1 MIPLVGRTCPRPP
14 VQLFQPLSH
23 LKSILFTSIAKFT
36 LWTVDSQEGQQVA
49 SQIHDRPRGIQSLRL
64 KAVLGLKWR
73 ELLFKEARHIMPHDK
88 AVDSIKIELNLNAQK
103 SQESQLRGAVFLARD
118 FWIRTTGRPA
128 ASSQQA
134 PLALK

>member
-1 MIPLVGRTCPRPP
+1 MLLIVERTCPRPP

-23 LKSILFTSIAKFT
+23 LNSILFTSIAKFT
-36 LWTVDSQEGQQVA
+36 VWTVDSQEGQQVA
-49 SQIHDRPRGIQSLRL
+49 FQIHNPPRRIQSIRL

-73 ELLFKEARHIMPHDK
+73 EPLFKEARHIMPHDK
-88 AVDSIKIELNLNAQK
+88 AVDSIKIELNLEAQK

-118 FWIRTTGRPA
+118 FWMRTTGRPA
-128 ASSQQA
+128 ASSQEA